1 MQLNHADF
9 QKALGYTTADFQN
22 VIKALDSGTM
32 DVKEMITSEIAIDRV
47 VEDGLLSLTHEKEK
61 DIKIL
66 VDVRKRQS

>member
-32 DVKEMITSEIAIDRV
+32 DVKEMITSKIAIDRV
-47 VEDGLLSLTHEKEK
+47 VEDGLL
-61 DIKIL
+61 
-66 VDVRKRQS
+66 